1 MRLSPIVWGPIFWH
15 TIHITA
21 LGYPTNPTYSQKRA
35 AKEFYESLVHLIPC
49 PVCREHYKAHLEK
62 MPISPHLDRRAD
74 LFRWTVELHNQVNV
88 MLGKPKVSETESLLF
103 YKRIGTRDKTIIIN
117 QDHLDEVDMRSM
129 VRGGFIG
136 ASIVFIAGSVLWY
149 TSRER

>member
-49 PVCREHYKAHLEK
+49 PVCREHYKSHLEK

-129 VRGGFIG
+129 VRGGILG
-136 ASIVFIAGSVLWY
+136 ASIVFVASSILWY
-149 TSRER
+149 SSRNQ

>member
-1 MRLSPIVWGPIFWH
+1 
-15 TIHITA
+15 
-21 LGYPTNPTYSQKRA
+21 
-35 AKEFYESLVHLIPC
+35 
-49 PVCREHYKAHLEK
+49 